1 MLTRVAKPWIIVP
14 VQLMQPRPSA
24 EPALARTSDSHT
36 TTVSIPVAKS
46 LHYSNNK
53 PVLGSDLD
61 TVPVAGMGLFLVS
74 ESMAFC
80 ISARLGYLG
89 QLPRD
94 QAVPFFVQTSR
105 IVHSVQYSKCNTG

>member
-1 MLTRVAKPWIIVP
+1 MLARVAKPWIIVP
-14 VQLMQPRPSA
+14 VQLTQPKPPA
-24 EPALARTSDSHT
+24 EPALARTSDSHM

-61 TVPVAGMGLFLVS
+61 TVPVAGVVS
-74 ESMAFC
+74 GSMAFC

-105 IVHSVQYSKCNTG
+105 IVHSVQYWRCNIG